1 MREASNDF
9 VGIPLVGTRPM
20 PTRPSDLEKG
30 KRKREEELNDCLF
43 RMNQRRKSQTI
54 KTVRFK
60 HQDFRTLSLSL
71 DKDDGGK
78 LPMLGEAKV
87 DSLMDD
93 DRSEDSTK
101 LVEEIVQ
108 ETKNAAKEILSSAIR
123 KVVEKKRATALQT
136 KSRGDSPQGETSHV
150 QMEEMTGIDADLTK
164 ACASI
169 SGQMYGARSPESFK
183 LPSKLGVEVVLYKDS
198 SNGDFKGTQS
208 GMAVAI
214 KGSTMMVAWHESK
227 AAVRQTVD
235 VAMDGPFASMA
246 SSKAWQHTAPFV
258 RAQGGMLALVEN
270 YMSLYEKEIQ
280 EEIAKRGIEN
290 VVLTGHSLGGGIAQV
305 AHLYLQGECEKEH
318 SDWQAVA
325 SKSSLKIHTVAF
337 AAPMTTV
344 NLKRDDGASARF
356 IDQVGQSMCCFVYEM
371 NAVPQEYDSVHFV
384 NEVLKSAIP
393 EVVLDSFKVFK
404 LSNLLFHPFQ
414 HQIERAKR
422 RIEDKMVSV
431 IEGNK
436 ELIGVMVLYRH
447 IGKVIYY
454 KNDET
459 EKGFFYKPQMRN
471 GMGQQIFFR
480 NIKYRKENIET
491 HEKMETFHNEPEP
504 LYNGG
509 LQRNHSQVLSNDIC

>member
-9 VGIPLVGTRPM
+9 VEIPLVGTRSM
-20 PTRPSDLEKG
+20 PTRPSYLEKG
-30 KRKREEELNDCLF
+30 KRKRKEELDDCLF

-136 KSRGDSPQGETSHV
+136 KSRGNSSQGETSHV
-150 QMEEMTGIDADLTK
+150 QMEEMTGINADLTR

-169 SGQMYGARSPESFK
+169 SGQMYGARSPDSFK

-198 SNGDFKGTQS
+198 SNGHFKGTQS

-246 SSKAWQHTAPFV
+246 SSKAWQHTAPYV

-305 AHLYLQGECEKEH
+305 AHLYLQGECEKAH

-371 NAVPQEYDSVHFV
+371 DVVPRGYGCIHFV

-393 EVVLDSFKVFK
+393 ELVSDIPVPGVLKWAFG
-404 LSNLLFHPFQ
+404 
-414 HQIERAKR
+414 AKSK
-422 RIEDKMVSV
+422 IQDAMESM

-447 IGKVIYY
+447 IGRVIFYQSC
-454 KNDET
+454 KDPPVQLVDE
-459 EKGFFYKPQMRN
+459 GFFYKPRMRSGLPPRQN
-471 GMGQQIFFR
+471 LFR
-480 NIKYRKENIET
+480 NITYQKESIET
-491 HEKMETFHNEPEP
+491 LAEMHNFLVGNNAGP
-504 LYNGG
+504 G
-509 LQRNHSQVLSNDIC
+509 LAYTTQLNDKQMK

>member
-1 MREASNDF
+1 MWF
-9 VGIPLVGTRPM
+9 
-20 PTRPSDLEKG
+20 
-30 KRKREEELNDCLF
+30 KRK
-43 RMNQRRKSQTI
+43 QRDQSEKSNVQPAKQKRI
-54 KTVRFK
+54 SARSNSSSDY
-60 HQDFRTLSLSL
+60 QDYH
-71 DKDDGGK
+71 
-78 LPMLGEAKV
+78 
-87 DSLMDD
+87 DD
-93 DRSEDSTK
+93 DEHGIRMVED
-101 LVEEIVQ
+101 LIQ
-108 ETKNAAKEILSSAIR
+108 ETKDVAKEVSSAI
-123 KVVEKKRATALQT
+123 KKSVEKKKDTNANPLHKRHNKAHLEGVCTYVPT
-136 KSRGDSPQGETSHV
+136 K
-150 QMEEMTGIDADLTK
+150 EMTGIDADLTRV
-164 ACASI
+164 CATL

-183 LPSKLGVEVVLYKDS
+183 LPSELGVEVVLYKD
-198 SNGDFKGTQS
+198 NGKLQETTP

-214 KGSTMMVAWHESK
+214 KGSTMIIIWCGTRGTSHPMDIV
-227 AAVRQTVD
+227 
-235 VAMDGPFASMA
+235 MDGSFAPLA
-246 SSKAWQHTAPFV
+246 SRAWQHTAPFV
-258 RAQGGMLALVEN
+258 RAQGGILALVEN

-305 AHLYLQGECEKEH
+305 AHLYLQGECEKQH

-393 EVVLDSFKVFK
+393 EVVLDSFKAFK

-459 EKGFFYKPQMRN
+459 EKGFFYKPRMRN

-509 LQRNHSQVLSNDIC
+509 FQRNHSQVLSNDIS

>member
-1 MREASNDF
+1 MWF
-9 VGIPLVGTRPM
+9 
-20 PTRPSDLEKG
+20 
-30 KRKREEELNDCLF
+30 KRK
-43 RMNQRRKSQTI
+43 QRDQSEKSNVQPAKQKRI
-54 KTVRFK
+54 SARSNSSSDY
-60 HQDFRTLSLSL
+60 QDYH
-71 DKDDGGK
+71 
-78 LPMLGEAKV
+78 
-87 DSLMDD
+87 DD
-93 DRSEDSTK
+93 DEHGIRMVED
-101 LVEEIVQ
+101 LIQ
-108 ETKNAAKEILSSAIR
+108 ETKDVAKEVSSAI
-123 KVVEKKRATALQT
+123 KKSVEKKKDTNANPLHKRHNKAHLEGVCTYVPT
-136 KSRGDSPQGETSHV
+136 K
-150 QMEEMTGIDADLTK
+150 EMTGIDADLTRV
-164 ACASI
+164 CATL
-169 SGQMYGARSPESFK
+169 SGQMYGARSPDSFK

-198 SNGDFKGTQS
+198 SNGHFKGTQS

-246 SSKAWQHTAPFV
+246 SSKAWQHTAPYV

-305 AHLYLQGECEKEH
+305 AHLYLQGECEKAH

-393 EVVLDSFKVFK
+393 ELVSDIPVPGVLKWAFG
-404 LSNLLFHPFQ
+404 
-414 HQIERAKR
+414 AKSK
-422 RIEDKMVSV
+422 IQDAMESM

-459 EKGFFYKPQMRN
+459 EKGFFYKPRMRN

-509 LQRNHSQVLSNDIC
+509 FQRNHSQVLSNDIS